1 MLSLFMNSPLWK
13 QILFGIMELLVVF
26 APASAQQIN
35 RDENDVVPELGTS
48 LISAAVTNLNTKL

>member
-13 QILFGIMELLVVF
+13 QILFGIMGLLVVF

-35 RDENDVVPELGTS
+35 RDENDIVPELGTS

>member
-1 MLSLFMNSPLWK
+1 MNSPLWK
-13 QILFGIMELLVVF
+13 QILFGIMGLLVVF

-35 RDENDVVPELGTS
+35 RDENDVVPELGIS

>member
-13 QILFGIMELLVVF
+13 QILFAIMGLLVIF
-26 APASAQQIN
+26 APVSAQQIN
-35 RDENDVVPELGTS
+35 RDENDIVPELGTS

>member
-13 QILFGIMELLVVF
+13 QILFEIMGLLVVF